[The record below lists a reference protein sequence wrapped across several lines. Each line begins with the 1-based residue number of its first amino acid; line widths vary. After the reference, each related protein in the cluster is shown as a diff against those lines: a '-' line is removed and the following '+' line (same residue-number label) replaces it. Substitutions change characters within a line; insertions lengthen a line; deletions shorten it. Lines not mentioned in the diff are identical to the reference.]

1 MILLSDYS
9 LMNYDLAKK
18 TKKLETKELEKYNPI
33 EISILYY
40 QIPLFD
46 KDYLLVLGENSILLL
61 NITTFIIEYNITLK
75 EKPISMELF
84 VLNNTYFIS
93 IMFKFKIIIYTI
105 VRNNNKN
112 LKNVL
117 NFLVFREI
125 QSNEGDKIISE
136 RLFLYKNL
144 YAYQT
149 STKIIFS
156 TFKTPKNLKE
166 QIIVFDKKQ
175 NFQRQIPN
183 SDELNTL
190 RKKLDS
196 LSKKYNV
203 DKFKDL
209 DIYKNTLIE
218 YTPMNNYFIFATF
231 NRLFIIKCFYDS
243 GKECL
248 EESEINNTKGQY
260 KFKILD
266 KITKPNVIL
275 LLKIIDP
282 YLCIVYDEKIY
293 VFLISDYNKCIY
305 QTSIDSSFDFIFYK
319 PISLLKNLHLLD
331 YTNDVIN
338 YNDELLLKEISKKK
352 VYDVSLNSRPV
363 IYTFYNKDNTL
374 NYFYYGKL
382 LLHLNTMKKIK
393 TAYASKLLSIL
404 DYNKETN
411 GNNLQYY
418 NRDLEKMN
426 RKFIGYEIIELFF
439 YEIRNNNYE
448 TALNIYIDNNMNII
462 FILIL
467 INNII
472 ISKDLNNLLILNLF
486 KYLYKISFDFEKQ
499 FRHRL

>member
-93 IMFKFKIIIYTI
+93 IMFKFKIFIYTI

-144 YAYQT
+144 YAYHT

-175 NFQRQIPN
+175 NFQRKIPN

-275 LLKIIDP
+275 LLKIIM
-282 YLCIVYDEKIY
+282 
-293 VFLISDYNKCIY
+293 
-305 QTSIDSSFDFIFYK
+305 IF
-319 PISLLKNLHLLD
+319 
-331 YTNDVIN
+331 
-338 YNDELLLKEISKKK
+338 
-352 VYDVSLNSRPV
+352 
-363 IYTFYNKDNTL
+363 F
-374 NYFYYGKL
+374 
-382 LLHLNTMKKIK
+382 
-393 TAYASKLLSIL
+393 
-404 DYNKETN
+404 
-411 GNNLQYY
+411 
-418 NRDLEKMN
+418 
-426 RKFIGYEIIELFF
+426 
-439 YEIRNNNYE
+439 
-448 TALNIYIDNNMNII
+448 
-462 FILIL
+462 
-467 INNII
+467 
-472 ISKDLNNLLILNLF
+472 
-486 KYLYKISFDFEKQ
+486 
-499 FRHRL
+499 